1 MFCVMLQERE
11 RLQAMM
17 THLHLNKKK
26 VKTPLASNL
35 AYLFLFRRKRGN
47 SRSRERTASQTELQ
61 SLRLNTSQTCPN
73 RWASAP
79 LCPILDSPQVS
90 EVWEVSLGPDPLAL
104 VSFPQEARAQV
115 CRGPSGG
122 GSLTRPRCLSPQVSH
137 SKWSPVL
144 EFVCLLWTAR
154 KKLSFS

>member
-26 VKTPLASNL
+26 VKTPLASNF
-35 AYLFLFRRKRGN
+35 AYLFRFRRKRGN
-47 SRSRERTASQTELQ
+47 SQSREKTASQTELR
-61 SLRLNTSQTCPN
+61 SLRLNTSQTCPSH
-73 RWASAP
+73 WVLDP
-79 LCPILDSPQVS
+79 LCPISDSPRVS
-90 EVWEVSLGPDPLAL
+90 EVWAVSPGQDLLAL
-104 VSFPQEARAQV
+104 VFCRQEALAQV

-137 SKWSPVL
+137 SLSGQQSR
-144 EFVCLLWTAR
+144 VCVFALDSSEE
-154 KKLSFS
+154 SFI

>member
-26 VKTPLASNL
+26 VKTPLASNF

-47 SRSRERTASQTELQ
+47 SRSRERTASQTELL
-61 SLRLNTSQTCPN
+61 SLRLNTSQTCPS
-73 RWASAP
+73 RWASVP
-79 LCPILDSPQVS
+79 RCLISDSPRVS
-90 EVWEVSLGPDPLAL
+90 EVWAVSLGPGPLAL
-104 VSFPQEARAQV
+104 VSCPPEARAQV

-154 KKLSFS
+154 KKVSFS

>member
-26 VKTPLASNL
+26 VKTQLASNF
-35 AYLFLFRRKRGN
+35 AYLFRFRRKRGN
-47 SRSRERTASQTELQ
+47 SRSREKTASQTELQ
-61 SLRLNTSQTCPN
+61 SLRLNTSQTCPSH
-73 RWASAP
+73 WALDP
-79 LCPILDSPQVS
+79 LCPISDFPRVS
-90 EVWEVSLGPDPLAL
+90 EVWVVFPGPDPLAL
-104 VSFPQEARAQV
+104 DSCRQEALAPV

-137 SKWSPVL
+137 SQWSPVCVFAL
-144 EFVCLLWTAR
+144 DSSEE
-154 KKLSFS
+154 SFI